1 MGQKSFNGS
10 DDGKVYPEKNNISEE
25 DINQLKLNDDSHLL
39 QWGIYFN
46 YGNQLNNPPLSLY
59 DAIFKVA
66 FSQDQTLIPSSIK
79 VFEIP
84 NRMAVDQNA
93 LRHGINDFY
102 DGTDKPDEN
111 YYSIITTGNN
121 EKTKFADFLRAH
133 LFKNAT
139 GQATGF
145 SVNQTGQK
153 FNPNDPSYDYSTHA
167 YFIQLDTVLSN
178 KSGQPTSSTG
188 MTSDTSKNAL
198 AGQGLLKEN
207 KTFSWNGQIKGSS
220 DSETEQ
226 TKTIS
231 YVINHI
237 YANGSQKS
245 DTPFASDEVTLK
257 FKSEDSGQS
266 WTQYSIDSGK
276 TWNAL
281 TQAYTVTVSPDK
293 NANAKY
299 VADLVNII
307 TPDKIRLN
315 NQHQFIIA
323 LSTPDGT
330 HYKLT
335 IPYYTTQ
342 HADVRFYD
350 DTDKTD
356 QAINKLLNDNGFQLS
371 MTSDEAGQGLSA
383 DYQNK
388 DDQSANTPIQFSRLE
403 EALASFKNKH
413 YKIEKVSG
421 ANATLKTD
429 SSIGF
434 GNFDNNENVDQ
445 HFIIYLVHETQIE
458 KQTATVR
465 EEVKGYYVNGPKS
478 QNFSGINN
486 PDVAVPKN
494 DETPTPNVVKEV
506 IYSRSRVVDLVKD
519 PQGTETNWSQWISNN
534 QAFSAIPYNNT
545 TIKDIID
552 GHYHLDKN
560 GVVHIVSSQNKL
572 TATSNPITGISAIAP
587 SSEFLASIASTT
599 VNGQKTTTGNLATI
613 SIWVPYSY
621 SAPEPEPTPTPIP
634 TPESE
639 TPTTPEQPKQPSE
652 PNTPYESEPPKS
664 NEYKQT
670 KIHKKVNW
678 NSSSNPYGTDNQRQ
692 KQHKAGIIP
701 PHGTAVNNIPKSAA
715 KTRTTNNTVKF
726 YNNTS
731 SKLPQTSQKN
741 SNLGLIGLALATLG
755 LLGFTITKRKH
766 D

>member
-1 MGQKSFNGS
+1 MSFNTKFNGKQKFGFRKLSVGLAAVALSTTFFLSNSQLVHADTNTATNEEQTQQDSQKSNQEQS
-10 DDGKVYPEKNNISEE
+10 NNTIQSTQA
-25 DINQLKLNDDSHLL
+25 DPSNQNNQSSAKDSP
-39 QWGIYFN
+39 
-46 YGNQLNNPPLSLY
+46 NQ
-59 DAIFKVA
+59 
-66 FSQDQTLIPSSIK
+66 
-79 VFEIP
+79 
-84 NRMAVDQNA
+84 
-93 LRHGINDFY
+93 
-102 DGTDKPDEN
+102 
-111 YYSIITTGNN
+111 
-121 EKTKFADFLRAH
+121 EKTKQQTVEITAFHTDE
-133 LFKNAT
+133 KGNNASEIKKDES
-139 GQATGF
+139 A
-145 SVNQTGQK
+145 S
-153 FNPNDPSYDYSTHA
+153 
-167 YFIQLDTVLSN
+167 L
-178 KSGQPTSSTG
+178 
-188 MTSDTSKNAL
+188 M
-198 AGQGLLKEN
+198 AGQGLLKET

-245 DTPFASDEVTLK
+245 NTPFASDEVMLK
-257 FKSEDSGQS
+257 LKSEDSGQS
-266 WTQYSIDSGK
+266 WTQYSIDNGK

-281 TQAYTVTVSPDK
+281 AQAYTVTVSPNK

-299 VADLVNII
+299 VADLVNIV

-323 LSTPDGT
+323 SSTPDGT
-330 HYKLT
+330 HYELT
-335 IPYYTTQ
+335 IPYYITQ

-388 DDQSANTPIQFSRLE
+388 DDQSANTPIQFSRVE
-403 EALASFKNKH
+403 EALALFKNKH

-465 EEVKGYYVNGPKS
+465 EEVKGYYVNGLKS

-519 PQGTETNWSQWISNN
+519 PQAQKQTGHNEYQ
-534 QAFSAIPYNNT
+534 
-545 TIKDIID
+545 TIK
-552 GHYHLDKN
+552 HFQLFR
-560 GVVHIVSSQNKL
+560 
-572 TATSNPITGISAIAP
+572 ITI
-587 SSEFLASIASTT
+587 L
-599 VNGQKTTTGNLATI
+599 QLKT
-613 SIWVPYSY
+613 
-621 SAPEPEPTPTPIP
+621 
-634 TPESE
+634 
-639 TPTTPEQPKQPSE
+639 
-652 PNTPYESEPPKS
+652 
-664 NEYKQT
+664 
-670 KIHKKVNW
+670 
-678 NSSSNPYGTDNQRQ
+678 
-692 KQHKAGIIP
+692 
-701 PHGTAVNNIPKSAA
+701 
-715 KTRTTNNTVKF
+715 
-726 YNNTS
+726 
-731 SKLPQTSQKN
+731 
-741 SNLGLIGLALATLG
+741 
-755 LLGFTITKRKH
+755 
-766 D
+766 